1 MSLKLKVDLAVLGS
15 RPLQNLL
22 FGMLFRICRLLEGLW
37 YEGRRFECA
46 PSDQMRLGVYVG
58 KDSRVQKIV
67 SAMYY
72 DTQHG
77 DHTFLSLSLTHSLSL
92 SLSLCA
98 FVCARLLPSYFAVQV
113 GRPTDTR
120 GRSAGFPCPLG
131 SCCTKS
137 IPYYSISYDLLR
149 PCQARYKN
157 ISIVLM
163 PSSAIVL

>member
-77 DHTFLSLSLTHSLSL
+77 DHTFLSLSLTLSL
-92 SLSLCA
+92 TLSFCTC
-98 FVCARLLPSYFAVQV
+98 VCASPSFVLRGTGGKAYGYPWQICRFSLPTRILLYKI
-113 GRPTDTR
+113 DTIL
-120 GRSAGFPCPLG
+120 F
-131 SCCTKS
+131 
-137 IPYYSISYDLLR
+137 
-149 PCQARYKN
+149 N
-157 ISIVLM
+157 II
-163 PSSAIVL
+163 